1 MLPREKALNYGI
13 ETLNNEE
20 LLALVIKSG
29 GKNNSVFEISKNII
43 NKAGGFNNLLSL
55 NYEELIDTKG
65 ISNAKALE
73 ILAILEIAKRILTIN
88 SVKEDY
94 IHDSNDVVNYIKCNI
109 SFSITEEFFVIF
121 LKSNGS
127 IIKGEVLF
135 KGTYNSSNVGV
146 NELLRKA
153 LLYKAVSIIIAHN
166 HPSGNINPSNEDII
180 LTKRIADACKLMD
193 IRLLDHIIV
202 TTNSHFSFKSNGLV

>member
-13 ETLNNEE
+13 DVLNNEE

-43 NKAGGFNNLLSL
+43 DKAGGFNNLLSL

-73 ILAILEIAKRILTIN
+73 ILAILEIAKRILTI
-88 SVKEDY
+88 SKVKEDY
-94 IHDSNDVVNYIKCNI
+94 IHDSNDVVNYIKCSI
-109 SFSITEEFFVIF
+109 SFSSTEEFFVIY
-121 LKSNGS
+121 LKNNGS
-127 IIKGEVLF
+127 IIKSEILF
-135 KGTYNSSNVGV
+135 KGTYNSSNVAI
-146 NELLRKA
+146 NEVLRKA
-153 LLYKAVSIIIAHN
+153 ILCKAISIIIAHN

-180 LTKRIADACKLMD
+180 LTKRMDNACRLMD
-193 IRLLDHIIV
+193 IKLLDHIIV
-202 TTNSHFSFKSNGLV
+202 TTNSHFSFKSNGLL